1 MSAEASSLTFEQ
13 ALSELE
19 QIVQKLEAGDASL
32 DEAINAYSRGI
43 ELKNQCQQRL
53 ESARLQ
59 VEKIEEGMNRDGLKR
74 WTVTFTEMPPERD
87 LISVRAAFICGA

>member
-1 MSAEASSLTFEQ
+1 MSAEAASLTFDQ

-19 QIVQKLEAGDASL
+19 EIVQKLEAGDASL

-43 ELKNQCQQRL
+43 ELKNQCQKRL

-59 VEKIEEGMNRDGLKR
+59 VEKIQFPTDGSDA
-74 WTVTFTEMPPERD
+74 VTEPFDKE
-87 LISVRAAFICGA
+87 

>member
-32 DEAINAYSRGI
+32 DDAINAYSRGI
-43 ELKNQCQQRL
+43 ELKNQCQRRL

-59 VEKIEEGMNRDGLKR
+59 VEKIQFPTDGSNA
-74 WTVTFTEMPPERD
+74 VTEPFDNE
-87 LISVRAAFICGA
+87 

>member
-32 DEAINAYSRGI
+32 DDAINAYSRGI
-43 ELKNQCQQRL
+43 ELKNQCQKRL

-59 VEKIEEGMNRDGLKR
+59 VEKIQFPTDGSNA
-74 WTVTFTEMPPERD
+74 VTEPFDNE
-87 LISVRAAFICGA
+87 